1 MRPALLLFA
10 ILLSALPS
18 QVQAQAQPRPPTP
31 SVPTP
36 PAPAPRFWYST
47 TSADGGYTVDMPGKD
62 VDRRVDDQGPKGQ
75 PVISHLQEVSLDGG
89 NAYFG
94 MVWTRIAAPKTAADA
109 ERTLMQ
115 VRDST
120 AKALQGTLMTTRP
133 AKYGS
138 FAGLEYV
145 IQAGPNATR
154 SRYRSFIVGNRLI
167 QQVYSGVTGSGN
179 SADVRKFHNR

>member
-1 MRPALLLFA
+1 
-10 ILLSALPS
+10 
-18 QVQAQAQPRPPTP
+18 
-31 SVPTP
+31 
-36 PAPAPRFWYST
+36 
-47 TSADGGYTVDMPGKD
+47 
-62 VDRRVDDQGPKGQ
+62 
-75 PVISHLQEVSLDGG
+75 
-89 NAYFG
+89 
-94 MVWTRIAAPKTAADA
+94 
-109 ERTLMQ
+109 MQ

-154 SRYRSFIVGNRLI
+154 SRYRSFVVGNRLI